1 MSEEWQGEQVQERG
15 NMPQRVPLWSN
26 VKSSIDDAGDD
37 DRPDEDEIA
46 PRCRI
51 CIEMGNLPLLSSINH
66 QHHHIGDDE
75 KECHPDLG
83 KHKIGGCFDDS
94 HLSISKKMS
103 PIFFG
108 SWSITRHLGREEG
121 WADMILGETITRE
134 EGGPLHP
141 PVEQQL
147 LYVSTSPLSAAEENL
162 SKTISERGADKIH
175 RQGNSFHS
183 TVF

>member
-1 MSEEWQGEQVQERG
+1 MEMTTDLG
-15 NMPQRVPLWSN
+15 
-26 VKSSIDDAGDD
+26 
-37 DRPDEDEIA
+37 EIA

-75 KECHPDLG
+75 KECHPDPG

-94 HLSISKKMS
+94 HLSICKKML
-103 PIFFG
+103 PNFFG
-108 SWSITRHLGREEG
+108 SWSITRHLGRGGG

-147 LYVSTSPLSAAEENL
+147 AVTKLRFSMYQLRL
-162 SKTISERGADKIH
+162 CRQLRKTWAGLFWKGGADKIH

-183 TVF
+183 TVFWST